1 MVFDDG
7 GTAYTAE
14 HRQHRIRGQQ
24 RLRSHQLP
32 VARAERA
39 RPQFPPP
46 SISQSLRPG
55 QAYKICAGDLAGS

>member
-32 VARAERA
+32 VARAAA
-39 RPQFPPP
+39 RTSVPP
-46 SISQSLRPG
+46 
-55 QAYKICAGDLAGS
+55 AFGSR

>member
-14 HRQHRIRGQQ
+14 HRQHSIRGQQ

-32 VARAERA
+32 VARAAA
-39 RPQFPPP
+39 RTSVPPAFGARG
-46 SISQSLRPG
+46 LG
-55 QAYKICAGDLAGS
+55 NLALFWGWLDHNYPN